1 MYHLLLLVKKNKKVR
16 FLVLV
21 FITILTFATI
31 YWSLGSSSNFN
42 FANNKLNDN
51 NDAYLTFLDALY
63 FTIGTHTTIG
73 YGDITPKSQ
82 LMRGIV
88 SIQIMLLIIKIS
100 FANL

>member
-1 MYHLLLLVKKNKKVR
+1 MYNLLLLLKKDKKVR

-31 YWSLGSSSNFN
+31 YWSLGSNTNFN
-42 FANNKLNDN
+42 FANNKLNDS
-51 NDAYLTFLDALY
+51 NDANLTFLDALY
-63 FTIGTHTTIG
+63 FAMGTHTAIG
-73 YGDITPKSQ
+73 YGDITAKSQ

-88 SIQIMLLIIKIS
+88 SVQIMLLIIQIS